1 MRPERKAE
9 QVEISVKMDAAEFQE
24 FMEYREAKGKYEEG
38 RERVRRAPSM
48 VAGSLGNAVEP
59 AAGKPGKWKIVDQEH
74 MDDAM
79 SMADEYLEKKKTTRA
94 RC

>member
-1 MRPERKAE
+1 M
-9 QVEISVKMDAAEFQE
+9 EISVKMDAAEFQE
-24 FMEYREAKGKYEEG
+24 FMEYREAKGKFEAAL
-38 RERVRRAPSM
+38 ERVKRAPAM
-48 VAGSLGNAVEP
+48 IAASLVNAVEP
-59 AAGKPGKWKIVDQEH
+59 VAGKPGKWKIVDQEH

>member
-1 MRPERKAE
+1 M
-9 QVEISVKMDAAEFQE
+9 EISVKMDAAEFQE
-24 FMEYREAKGKYEEG
+24 FMEYRAEKGKYEEAL
-38 RERVRRAPSM
+38 ERVRRAPSII
-48 VAGSLGNAVEP
+48 ATSLANAVEP